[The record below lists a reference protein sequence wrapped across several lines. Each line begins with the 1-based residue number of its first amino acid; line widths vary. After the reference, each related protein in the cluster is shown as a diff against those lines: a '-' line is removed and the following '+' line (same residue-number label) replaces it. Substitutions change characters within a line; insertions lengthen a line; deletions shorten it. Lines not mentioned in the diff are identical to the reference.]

1 MREETAGQDGA
12 RPAERDGGLRAL
24 WAVAGWRR
32 WVLASFLARLPL
44 TMTLL
49 ALQLA
54 GQEATGSLGVGAV
67 LAGVATGTSGL
78 AATLRGRGLDRGEL
92 RGGLQRAAAGTAAA
106 FLAQAAALALDAPVA
121 VLFVLAAVQGVVGAA
136 VQGGFRALLT
146 PVVPRALL
154 ARGSTLDAVFVEA
167 AFVAGAALA
176 GVLALVIGA
185 QGVLVAMAAAA
196 LAAAVVTGGLPRVP
210 PPPPGGSAAAPW
222 RSRAAL
228 AVYALTLAA
237 GLALGMLES
246 SVAALAEDLG
256 VAAALAGPLLT
267 LTAVGSGVG
276 GIVAA
281 ARITTGGA
289 VVVPAAALFAA
300 MAVLLLP
307 VAAAPS
313 VALLGVALFLVGI
326 PIAPLNAL
334 GALRLQ
340 ASIDPGRQAEGFAT
354 FTAAVLIGAGMGQAL
369 TGALRAPLGPR
380 GLLAASVAVPLAA
393 AAALAAAALRRTAP
407 RASPGG

>member
-1 MREETAGQDGA
+1 VREETTG
-12 RPAERDGGLRAL
+12 RDGVRGAAPDAGLRAL
-24 WAVAGWRR
+24 WALPGWRR
-32 WVLASFLARLPL
+32 WLLASFLARLPL

-54 GQEATGSLGVGAV
+54 GQEATGSLAVGAV

-78 AATLRGRGLDRGEL
+78 AATLRGRRLDRGEL
-92 RGGLQRAAAGTAAA
+92 RGGLRRAAAGTAAV
-106 FLAQAAALALDAPVA
+106 FLAQAAALSVGAPVA

-167 AFVAGAALA
+167 AFVAGPALA

-185 QGVLVAMAAAA
+185 RGVLVAMAAAA

-210 PPPPGGSAAAPW
+210 PAPAGGGAAAPW

-228 AVYALTLAA
+228 AVYALTLAG
-237 GLALGMLES
+237 GLTLGMLES
-246 SVAALAEDLG
+246 AVAALAEDLG

-267 LTAVGSGVG
+267 LTAVGSAVG

-281 ARITTGGA
+281 GRITTGGP
-289 VVVPAAALFAA
+289 VVGPAAALFAA
-300 MAVLLLP
+300 MGVLLLP
-307 VAAAPS
+307 VAGAPS
-313 VALLGVALFLVGI
+313 IVLLGAALFLVGI

-340 ASIDPGRQAEGFAT
+340 VTIDPGRQAEGFAT
-354 FTAAVLIGAGMGQAL
+354 YTAAVLIGAGLGQAL
-369 TGALRAPLGPR
+369 TGLLLAPLGAR
-380 GLLAASVAVPLAA
+380 GLLAAAVAVPIAA
-393 AAALAAAALRRTAP
+393 TAALVARPPRQRR
-407 RASPGG
+407 